1 MIFKMSSN
9 RKIKEE
15 IISLLVEHSRIMY
28 GVLSDMGVY
37 YSAWA
42 EGYEKNKESLQKK
55 KSKMQ
60 LSEEE
65 ADEYKI
71 KLIQNF
77 AEAGTQGFG
86 DYVDLI
92 LRMDNVI
99 NYPLEF
105 VDILDKIQLKGKVL
119 KEIKKRYNKLIN
131 QIMEMANVLKQT
143 IKNLRD
149 NTDKVYENTVKIH
162 EFENDIDT
170 IYRQFLDY
178 LYSTSN
184 EELDVRLLL
193 RIRDSIVLLEQLADR
208 IHDIADVIR
217 VLLYQ

>member
-1 MIFKMSSN
+1 MSSN
-9 RKIKEE
+9 RKLKEE

-28 GVLSDMGVY
+28 DVISDMGVY

-42 EGYEKNKESLQKK
+42 KDYEKNKESLQKK

-92 LRMDNVI
+92 LRLDNVI

-105 VDILDKIQLKGKVL
+105 VDMLNKIDLSAKKF
-119 KEIKKRYNKLIN
+119 KNIKTRYERLIN

-143 IKNLRD
+143 LKNLRD
-149 NTDKVYENTVKIH
+149 NTDIVYENTVKIH